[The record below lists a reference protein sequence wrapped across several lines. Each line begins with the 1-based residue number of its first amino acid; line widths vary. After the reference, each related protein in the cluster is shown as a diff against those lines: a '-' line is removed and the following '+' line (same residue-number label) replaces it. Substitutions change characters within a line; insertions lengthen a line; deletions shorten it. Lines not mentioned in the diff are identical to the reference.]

1 MYKETFLP
9 ISVAIVTLQRKLWEY
24 QVRIVMP
31 YWFINP
37 MCASPIPADLR
48 QFSLRVFIHFLFE
61 RILAFVGGPSRS
73 SGLRPSA
80 SAAPQHDDQDG
91 RSYERFTTRTTSGKS
106 TSQHSRSG
114 LWFSKPL
121 DKYPESEFDLSSGL
135 GFSRPLDK
143 YLESEFVQWPRVFE
157 CPGQVPGERI

>member
-1 MYKETFLP
+1 
-9 ISVAIVTLQRKLWEY
+9 
-24 QVRIVMP
+24 
-31 YWFINP
+31 

-106 TSQHSRSG
+106 TSQHSRRG
-114 LWFSKPL
+114 FWFSKPL

-143 YLESEFVQWPRVFE
+143 YLESEFVQWLRVFE

>member
-1 MYKETFLP
+1 
-9 ISVAIVTLQRKLWEY
+9 
-24 QVRIVMP
+24 
-31 YWFINP
+31 

-48 QFSLRVFIHFLFE
+48 QFSLRVSIRFLFE

-135 GFSRPLDK
+135 GFWRPLDK
-143 YLESEFVQWPRVFE
+143 YPGSPGRLLCKTLGASFTHQLMYHSVRHLISTRGAPVGLPCAVQ
-157 CPGQVPGERI
+157 G